1 MAFMP
6 IPTRSDAPPGS
17 RRPPQ
22 PALAA
27 HIGVVGL
34 WSLAVGLVISGEYFG
49 WSYGWAAAG
58 TVGFLYT
65 TLLVAVLYLAFI
77 FSFTELTAAIPDAGG
92 PFEYGRRAF
101 GPLGGLVAGY
111 AALVEFALAPPAIAA
126 ALGGYIHF
134 QFEQV
139 PVEAVGIAAF
149 VVFVWLNILGVK
161 QAMRFELFVTVLAV
175 AELLVFMAVVA
186 PGFRL
191 ENFLTNPMPA
201 GYAGILAAI
210 PFAIWFFLA
219 IEGVAMAA
227 EEVKDPDRTIPRGY
241 ISGILTLVVLAF
253 GVMIFAGGAGDWSK
267 LSGIDYPLPE
277 AMAMVVGRQSGWIHM
292 LVAVGLFGLLASFH
306 GIILSCS
313 RQIFGLA
320 RAGYL
325 PPALAAVHGTRRTP
339 HVALIATGVLGAVA
353 LLSGRTS
360 ELITLSALGALAMY
374 VCSML
379 ALFRLRRTMPQLVR
393 PFRAPFYP
401 VLPLVALSL
410 SALSLG
416 VIVWFNP
423 GITLIFM
430 AGFAAAVLYYR
441 TTAVRRAEA
450 SS

>member
-1 MAFMP
+1 MP
-6 IPTRSDAPPGS
+6 SENNAGLQKGLDGGGR
-17 RRPPQ
+17 

-49 WSYGWAAAG
+49 WSYGWATAG

-77 FSFTELTAAIPDAGG
+77 FSFTELTTAIPDAGG
-92 PFEYGRRAF
+92 PFEYARRAF
-101 GPLGGLVAGY
+101 GPFGGLVAGY

-126 ALGGYIHF
+126 ALGSYIHF
-134 QFEQV
+134 QFEHV
-139 PVEAVGIAAF
+139 PVFAVGIAAF

-175 AELLVFMAVVA
+175 AELLVFMGVVA

-191 ENFLTNPMPA
+191 DNFLNDPMPA
-201 GYAGILAAI
+201 GFAGVLAAI

-219 IEGVAMAA
+219 IEGVAMVA
-227 EEVKDPDRTIPRGY
+227 EEVKDPRRTIPRGY

-253 GVMIFAGGAGDWSK
+253 GVMIFAGGAGDWRK
-267 LSGIDYPLPE
+267 LSGIDSPLPE
-277 AMAMVVGRQSGWIHM
+277 AMGMVVGRQSGWLHM
-292 LVAVGLFGLLASFH
+292 LIAIGLFGLLASFH

-325 PPALAAVHGTRRTP
+325 PPALAAVHRARRTP
-339 HVALIATGVLGAVA
+339 HVALIATGAIGIVA
-353 LLSGRTS
+353 LLSGRTN
-360 ELITLSALGALAMY
+360 ELITLSALGALTMY

-379 ALFRLRRTMPQLVR
+379 ALFRLRRSAPNLER

-401 VLPLVALSL
+401 VLPLVALALSL
-410 SALSLG
+410 LSLG

-423 GITLIFM
+423 GITAIFG
-430 AGFAAAVLYYR
+430 AGFAAAMLYYR
-441 TTAVRRAEA
+441 MTAVQRAGA
-450 SS
+450 ARQAM